1 MSRVVIKRGNDQVV
15 TLVGLRTTD
24 PVTVYLNSAEV
35 KATLFDSKGTVV
47 QPFQEVSMPYVQ
59 GSEGNYEWSIAAANS
74 MLSMGVEYSL
84 EIKAV
89 QDALNYRAV
98 HAVSVV
104 DA

>member
-1 MSRVVIKRGNDQVV
+1 
-15 TLVGLRTTD
+15 
-24 PVTVYLNSAEV
+24 
-35 KATLFDSKGTVV
+35 
-47 QPFQEVSMPYVQ
+47 
-59 GSEGNYEWSIAAANS
+59 